1 MNEIYVYLVVGMI
14 MQLIIWIYFYRL
26 TEENLISKIEEKRKE
41 EIENEELRKR
51 IEKIIRKIEKNKN
64 KRIGEI

>member
-41 EIENEELRKR
+41 EIENKELRKR

-64 KRIGEI
+64 K

>member
-14 MQLIIWIYFYRL
+14 MQLIIWIYFYKL

-41 EIENEELRKR
+41 EIENEEVRKR
-51 IEKIIRKIEKNKN
+51 IERRIREIKEGKEK
-64 KRIGEI
+64 

>member
-41 EIENEELRKR
+41 EIENEEVRKR
-51 IEKIIRKIEKNKN
+51 IERRIREIKEGKEK
-64 KRIGEI
+64 

>member
-51 IEKIIRKIEKNKN
+51 IEKIIRKIEKRNKIR
-64 KRIGEI
+64 KC